1 MKFSKH
7 WIQEYIIEN
16 LPEDE
21 VIERE
26 LNAKAFEVE
35 GIDEYVADG
44 KKWDSIFD
52 IKVLP
57 NRAHDAL
64 GHKGMAREVATCLG
78 LTFNP
83 NPTVYPDINFDN
95 NISAVPVDVRDAS
108 VCSRFM
114 AVRIDG
120 VKVAPSPDWL
130 RMRLESI
137 GQRSIN
143 NIVDITNYVQ
153 FALNKPMHAYDAR
166 SIDGGIVV
174 RYANAGEKLD
184 TLDDRELT
192 LDEKTLVIAD
202 NKKALGLAG
211 IKGGK
216 HSGINDDT
224 TSIIIESAN
233 FNPSLIRKTSQK
245 YNIKTDASKR
255 FENGIADTLVR
266 DGILKTICEILRMY
280 PEAKIGVMTD
290 TNTNEYELMQVEIS
304 GDEVNSILGTDY
316 SVDTISETLKKL
328 GFDYFTNDAKFTV
341 HIPSERLDIVIKEDL
356 AEEIGRVIG
365 YDKLTPILPNINREG
380 RVNKKLY
387 YQNIIRNILIKN
399 GYSEVIIYS
408 FTKNGEVELLK
419 SASDK
424 NRLRTNISGGL
435 IEAISKNIYNG
446 PLLNSQN
453 IAVFEFGNC
462 FTKDREWT
470 SFAIGIDDGKKKSN
484 FSEQMD
490 MVLAE
495 IKQSIGASQIEFEKT
510 NTKPLVVEIDFDN
523 LLSTLSLPD
532 KNLYLDTN
540 TNSDIKYKTFS
551 QMPFIVRDIAFW
563 ADANTD
569 KSEIE
574 SLIKSNAGDLCIA
587 TSLFDEFTKESR
599 TSYGFRLIYQDKDR
613 TLTDDEVNG
622 YAENVYN
629 ALKGKGFEIR

>member
-16 LPEDE
+16 LPEDA
-21 VIERE
+21 VIEAE

-35 GIDEYVADG
+35 GIEEYVVEG

-64 GHKGMAREVATCLG
+64 GHKGMAREIATCLS

-83 NPTVYPDINFDN
+83 YPTTYPEINFDN
-95 NISAVPVDVRDAS
+95 SVASVNVDVVDTTA
-108 VCSRFM
+108 CDRFM
-114 AVRIDG
+114 AVRMDG
-120 VKVAPSPDWL
+120 VAVAPSPDWL
-130 RMRLESI
+130 RMKIESI

-174 RYANAGEKLD
+174 RYANADEKLE
-184 TLDDRELT
+184 TLDDRELS

-216 HSGINDDT
+216 YSGINPDT

-233 FNPSLIRKTSQK
+233 FDPSLIRKTSQK

-255 FENGIADTLVR
+255 FENGIADTLVH
-266 DGILKTICEILRMY
+266 DGLMMTVCEILRMY
-280 PEAKIGVMTD
+280 PEAKVGPVTD
-290 TNTNEYELMQVEIS
+290 TNTNERELMQIEIS
-304 GDEVNSILGTDY
+304 KDEINNILGTDY
-316 SVDTISETLKKL
+316 SVDLIGETLKKL
-328 GFDYFTNDAKFTV
+328 GFDNFVNDAKFTV
-341 HIPSERLDIVIKEDL
+341 HIPSERLDIRIKEDV
-356 AEEIGRVIG
+356 AEEVGRVIG
-365 YDKLTPILPNINREG
+365 YDKLVPTLPKIDRVGKINKR
-380 RVNKKLY
+380 LY
-387 YQNIIRNILIKN
+387 YQNIIRNILTDKKF
-399 GYSEVIIYS
+399 SEVITYS
-408 FTKNGEVELLK
+408 FTRNGEVELLK

-424 NRLRTNISGGL
+424 NRLRTNISEGL
-435 IEAISKNIYNG
+435 VEAMNKNIYNG
-446 PLLNSQN
+446 PILNVQDIS
-453 IAVFEFGNC
+453 VFEFGNC
-462 FTKDREWT
+462 FSSDSEWM
-470 SFAIGIDDGKKKSN
+470 SLSIGMDDGKKKSN
-484 FSEQMD
+484 YSEQMD
-490 MVLAE
+490 MIISE
-495 IKQSIGASQIEFEKT
+495 IKKTIGAIQIEFEKT
-510 NTKPLVVEIDFDN
+510 STKPLVVEINFDS
-523 LLSTLSLPD
+523 LIDGLPD
-532 KNLYLDTN
+532 PKENVYLDCN
-540 TNSDIKYKTFS
+540 TNKEIKYKTFS

-563 ADANTD
+563 ADASID
-569 KSEIE
+569 KNEIE
-574 SLIKSNAGDLCIA
+574 RMIKSNAGDLCIS
-587 TSLFDEFTKESR
+587 TSLFDEFTKETR

-613 TLTDDEVNG
+613 TLTDEEVNG

>member
-16 LPEDE
+16 LPEDA
-21 VIERE
+21 VIEAE

-35 GIDEYVADG
+35 GIEEYVVEG

-64 GHKGMAREVATCLG
+64 GHKGMAREIATCLS

-83 NPTVYPDINFDN
+83 YPTTYPEINFDN
-95 NISAVPVDVRDAS
+95 SVASVNVDVVDTTA
-108 VCSRFM
+108 CDRFM
-114 AVRIDG
+114 AVRMDG
-120 VKVAPSPDWL
+120 VAVAPSPDWL
-130 RMRLESI
+130 RMKIESI

-174 RYANAGEKLD
+174 RYANADEKLE
-184 TLDDRELT
+184 TLDDRESS

-216 HSGINDDT
+216 YSGINPDT

-233 FNPSLIRKTSQK
+233 FDPSLIRKTSQK

-255 FENGIADTLVR
+255 FENGIADTLVH
-266 DGILKTICEILRMY
+266 DGLMMTVCEILRMY
-280 PEAKIGVMTD
+280 PEAKVGPVTD
-290 TNTNEYELMQVEIS
+290 TNTNERELMQIEIS
-304 GDEVNSILGTDY
+304 KDEINNILGTDY
-316 SVDTISETLKKL
+316 SVDLIGETLKKL
-328 GFDYFTNDAKFTV
+328 GFDNFVNDAKFTV
-341 HIPSERLDIVIKEDL
+341 HIPSERLDIRIKEDV
-356 AEEIGRVIG
+356 AEEVGRVIG
-365 YDKLTPILPNINREG
+365 YDKLVPTLPKIDRVGKINKR
-380 RVNKKLY
+380 LY
-387 YQNIIRNILIKN
+387 YQNIIRNILTDKKF
-399 GYSEVIIYS
+399 SEVITYS
-408 FTKNGEVELLK
+408 FTRNGEVELLK

-424 NRLRTNISGGL
+424 NRLRTNISEGL
-435 IEAISKNIYNG
+435 VEAMNKNIYNG
-446 PLLNSQN
+446 PILNVQDIS
-453 IAVFEFGNC
+453 VFEFGNC
-462 FTKDREWT
+462 FSSDSEWM
-470 SFAIGIDDGKKKSN
+470 SLSIGMDDGKKKSN
-484 FSEQMD
+484 YSEQMD
-490 MVLAE
+490 MIISE
-495 IKQSIGASQIEFEKT
+495 IKKTIGAIQIEFEKT
-510 NTKPLVVEIDFDN
+510 STKPLVVEINFDS
-523 LLSTLSLPD
+523 LIDGLPD
-532 KNLYLDTN
+532 PKENVYLDCN
-540 TNSDIKYKTFS
+540 TNKEIKYKTFS

-563 ADANTD
+563 ADASID
-569 KSEIE
+569 KNEIE
-574 SLIKSNAGDLCIA
+574 RMIKSNAGDLCIS
-587 TSLFDEFTKESR
+587 TSLFDEFTKETR

-613 TLTDDEVNG
+613 TLTDEEVNG